1 MGRKNTKNPGE
12 KPRFR
17 IVYAVIALI
26 FLYVIV
32 QSFFLAQNGRAGYV
46 VAQIGD
52 LQEVKEFT
60 GVITRQEQL
69 IRAPQGGVVEY
80 YYPGNRHLSKGAQIC
95 SLRDNYYGDFLKQK
109 LEDVYQ
115 QLLNEASASDYAED
129 FKKLDEQL
137 GEQIAGYIRRKTPNN
152 YASLYAMKTA
162 AQTTI
167 GQRDNL
173 LAILQNSTINALL
186 QEQGIYTEQMDE
198 KSVSVSL
205 PAAGMISYTYDDY
218 EGWTWEQVG
227 PEFAKQYQKNYQTI
241 TLNLQEIQQGD
252 PLYRLITSQNWYIT
266 LFVDEQQSEMFEKGE
281 KVSFF
286 IETDELSAV
295 VIEREQ
301 QAEQYKI
308 VLEVSDYLA
317 DYANMRIAQLK
328 FKTSG
333 EEGIKIPKECILEK
347 SFYKA
352 QKKYLYNSSGKQGLM
367 IKGNSSDDFYPV
379 GVVYTEELPEGAAEG
394 EQYVY
399 FELPANLK
407 EGSLM
412 IENGTASVAP
422 IGEKETLPYVYTI
435 NGGYQVQKV
444 VTIQYE
450 SDRYAIVKG
459 ISLYDRVMIP

>member
-1 MGRKNTKNPGE
+1 
-12 KPRFR
+12 
-17 IVYAVIALI
+17 
-26 FLYVIV
+26 
-32 QSFFLAQNGRAGYV
+32 
-46 VAQIGD
+46 
-52 LQEVKEFT
+52 
-60 GVITRQEQL
+60 
-69 IRAPQGGVVEY
+69 
-80 YYPGNRHLSKGAQIC
+80 
-95 SLRDNYYGDFLKQK
+95 
-109 LEDVYQ
+109 
-115 QLLNEASASDYAED
+115 
-129 FKKLDEQL
+129 
-137 GEQIAGYIRRKTPNN
+137 
-152 YASLYAMKTA
+152 
-162 AQTTI
+162 
-167 GQRDNL
+167 
-173 LAILQNSTINALL
+173 
-186 QEQGIYTEQMDE
+186 
-198 KSVSVSL
+198 
-205 PAAGMISYTYDDY
+205 
-218 EGWTWEQVG
+218 
-227 PEFAKQYQKNYQTI
+227 
-241 TLNLQEIQQGD
+241 
-252 PLYRLITSQNWYIT
+252 
-266 LFVDEQQSEMFEKGE
+266 
-281 KVSFF
+281 
-286 IETDELSAV
+286 
-295 VIEREQ
+295 
-301 QAEQYKI
+301 
-308 VLEVSDYLA
+308 
-317 DYANMRIAQLK
+317 MRIAQLK